1 MGKLRQ
7 LVSSRAEIGTQ
18 AVRVHTPTR
27 PSSCLSPQARPLHCA
42 PYIQF
47 SDLIPP
53 TSPLS
58 GVGITTPIFFAL
70 SYTLVTGGAELT
82 SPKVSTLHHCSHMP
96 NRDTFSNNNRKEYLK
111 EKQPEKDIPEQYRI
125 LHTRLTA
132 SWVEVGEDGKNSGWH
147 KGRSSFL
154 LNIFSLYIVTVYCVL
169 QLQ

>member
-1 MGKLRQ
+1 M
-7 LVSSRAEIGTQ
+7 SSRAEIGTK
-18 AVRVHTPTR
+18 AVRVHTPDHS
-27 PSSCLSPQARPLHCA
+27 SSCLSPQARTLHCA
-42 PYIQF
+42 PYVQF

-70 SYTLVTGGAELT
+70 SYALVTRGAELT

-132 SWVEVGEDGKNSGWH
+132 SWVEVGGRWKEDGWR

-154 LNIFSLYIVTVYCVL
+154 LNIFSLYIVTLYCVL
-169 QLQ
+169 Q